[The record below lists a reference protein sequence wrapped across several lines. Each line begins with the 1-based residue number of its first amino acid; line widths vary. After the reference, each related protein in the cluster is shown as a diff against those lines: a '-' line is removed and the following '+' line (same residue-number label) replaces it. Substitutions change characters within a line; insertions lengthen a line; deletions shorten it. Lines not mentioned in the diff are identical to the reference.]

1 MKRST
6 RRRKQLGGLA
16 SYPRPVA
23 WYEAV
28 LLLLGGAFAGAVNA
42 MAGGGSM
49 LTVPLLVLAGVPGV
63 AANGSNRVGILTSNV
78 SSLQSYRSEGVKVPK
93 NLAPIIAPAI
103 IGSLVGAY
111 GISRLTDEAFER
123 VFGLIMIPLILLTIF
138 KPKVDTDTKPWSR
151 NVTVAVF
158 FGIGLYAGAIQ
169 AGVGLVLLAAL
180 SRSGYDL
187 ISANVVKVIFIFFA
201 TVIALPVFI
210 IQGEVE
216 WGPAILL
223 AIGLTLGGWIGAK
236 FAVRG
241 GEKWIR
247 IVMVIAALALALNL
261 LGFWD
266 WLF

>member
-1 MKRST
+1 VS
-6 RRRKQLGGLA
+6 
-16 SYPRPVA
+16 
-23 WYEAV
+23 WFEAV
-28 LLLLGGAFAGAVNA
+28 LLLFGGAFAGVVNA

-78 SSLQSYRSEGVKVPK
+78 SSLQSYRGEGIAVPK
-93 NLAPIIAPAI
+93 NLIPIIAPAI
-103 IGSLVGAY
+103 VGSLVGAY
-111 GISRLTDEAFER
+111 GISRLTDETFER

-138 KPKVDTDTKPWSR
+138 KPKVDAHANPWSR
-151 NVTVAVF
+151 NVTMAVF

-210 IQGEVE
+210 INGDIR
-216 WGPAILL
+216 WGPAVLL
-223 AIGLTLGGWIGAK
+223 AIGLSMGGWVGAK

-247 IVMVIAALALALNL
+247 IVMIVAAIALALRL

>member
-1 MKRST
+1 MS
-6 RRRKQLGGLA
+6 
-16 SYPRPVA
+16 
-23 WYEAV
+23 WFDAV
-28 LLLLGGAFAGAVNA
+28 LLLFGGAFAGAVNA

-78 SSLQSYRSEGVKVPK
+78 SSLQSYRGEGIAVPK
-93 NLAPIIAPAI
+93 KLAVIIAPAI
-103 IGSLVGAY
+103 VGSLVGAY
-111 GISRLTDEAFER
+111 GISRLTDETFER

-138 KPKVDTDTKPWSR
+138 KPKVDAHAKPWSL
-151 NVTVAVF
+151 NVTIAVF

-180 SRSGYDL
+180 SRSGFDL

-210 IQGEVE
+210 FNGDIR
-216 WGPAILL
+216 WGPAVLL
-223 AIGLTLGGWIGAK
+223 AVGLSLGGWIGAK

-247 IVMVIAALALALNL
+247 IVMIVAAIALALRL
-261 LGFWD
+261 LGFWN

>member
-1 MKRST
+1 M
-6 RRRKQLGGLA
+6 
-16 SYPRPVA
+16 
-23 WYEAV
+23 
-28 LLLLGGAFAGAVNA
+28 LLLFGGAFAGAVNA

-49 LTVPLLVLAGVPGV
+49 LTVPLLELAGVPGV

-78 SSLQSYRSEGVKVPK
+78 SSLQSYRNEGVQIPK
-93 NLAPIIAPAI
+93 GLVTIVGPAI
-103 IGSLVGAY
+103 VGSLVGAY
-111 GISRLTDEAFER
+111 GISRLTDDTFETI
-123 VFGLIMIPLILLTIF
+123 FGLIMIPLILLTIF
-138 KPKVDTDTKPWSR
+138 KPKVKTDAEPWSR

-180 SRSGYDL
+180 SRSGFDL
-187 ISANVVKVIFIFFA
+187 LTANVVKVIFIFFA
-201 TVIALPVFI
+201 TIIALPVFI
-210 IQGEVE
+210 IQGDVR

-223 AIGLTLGGWIGAK
+223 AIGLSLGGWIGAK
-236 FAVRG
+236 FAVSG

-247 IVMVIAALALALNL
+247 IVMVIAAIALAANL

>member
-1 MKRST
+1 MT
-6 RRRKQLGGLA
+6 
-16 SYPRPVA
+16 
-23 WYEAV
+23 WYEAI

-78 SSLQSYRSEGVKVPK
+78 SSLQSYRREGVAVPGG
-93 NLAPIIAPAI
+93 LVPIIVPAI
-103 IGSLVGAY
+103 VGSLVGAY
-111 GISRLTDEAFER
+111 GISRLTDDAFER

-138 KPKVDTDTKPWSR
+138 KPKVKTDAKPWPLA
-151 NVTVAVF
+151 TTLAVF
-158 FGIGLYAGAIQ
+158 FAIGLYAGAIQ

-180 SRSGYDL
+180 SRAGFDL
-187 ISANVVKVIFIFFA
+187 ISANVVKVIFILFS

-210 IQGEVE
+210 IEGDIR
-216 WGPAILL
+216 WWPAILL
-223 AIGLTLGGWIGAK
+223 AVGLSLGGWVGAK

-247 IVMVIAALALALNL
+247 IVMIIAAVALALNL

-266 WLF
+266 WVF